1 MAIND
6 DDLTHGSSLGLSLEG
21 AVTVSEVS
29 FEDVS
34 DGGDGDGGGPISQGS
49 LLVTNSGTWA
59 GRFRQ
64 AFRQVTAVVDA
75 AVRTFSE
82 DSSNL
87 THMMI
92 ARAERMMQVP
102 PKKNRT
108 KSPLLVWPGRKTA
121 V

>member
-49 LLVTNSGTWA
+49 LLVTNSGT
-59 GRFRQ
+59 
-64 AFRQVTAVVDA
+64 
-75 AVRTFSE
+75 
-82 DSSNL
+82 
-87 THMMI
+87 
-92 ARAERMMQVP
+92 
-102 PKKNRT
+102 
-108 KSPLLVWPGRKTA
+108 
-121 V
+121 

>member
-59 GRFRQ
+59 RRTVQGW
-64 AFRQVTAVVDA
+64 VT
-75 AVRTFSE
+75 R
-82 DSSNL
+82 
-87 THMMI
+87 
-92 ARAERMMQVP
+92 
-102 PKKNRT
+102 
-108 KSPLLVWPGRKTA
+108 
-121 V
+121 